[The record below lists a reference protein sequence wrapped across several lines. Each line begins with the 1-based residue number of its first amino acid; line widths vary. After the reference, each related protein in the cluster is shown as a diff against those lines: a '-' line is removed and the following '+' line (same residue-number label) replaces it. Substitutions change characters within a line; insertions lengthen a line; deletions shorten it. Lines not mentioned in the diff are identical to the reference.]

1 MNTECSF
8 VIEQGP
14 RDVTEVATEQT
25 KYNRLRTSLI
35 LVAVSSVCTAVI
47 SSASNGMIRNGWVG

>member
-14 RDVTEVATEQT
+14 RDVTEVTTEQT
-25 KYNRLRTSLI
+25 KYRYVVTENKFNLSRGEFRLYR
-35 LVAVSSVCTAVI
+35 CH
-47 SSASNGMIRNGWVG
+47 